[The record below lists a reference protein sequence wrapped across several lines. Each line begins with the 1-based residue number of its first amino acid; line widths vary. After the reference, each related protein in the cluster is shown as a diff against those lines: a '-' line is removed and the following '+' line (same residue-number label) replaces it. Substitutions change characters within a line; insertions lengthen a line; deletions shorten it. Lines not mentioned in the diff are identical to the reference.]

1 MSYRHRAVNGRDVE
15 LPLGK
20 VVCIGRNYAEHARE
34 LNNPVPKEPIL
45 FIKPATTVV
54 PMEQPFRI
62 PAHRGAVHFET
73 EMAILIG
80 ETLHHANEQQAMHA
94 IAGIGLGLDMTL
106 RDVQD
111 DLKAKGQPWEKSKCF
126 DGACPLSAFLSP
138 ASVKDLTDVQ
148 IRLSVN
154 GEVRQ
159 DGNSAQMLTPV
170 LKLLAYASEWF
181 TLEPGDVVL
190 TGTPA
195 GVGPVLPGDT
205 LRVELVDLLR
215 VETSVQDPVS

>member
-1 MSYRHRAVNGRDVE
+1 MPYQHRAVDNLELD

-34 LNNPVPKEPIL
+34 LNNPVPTEPIL
-45 FIKPATTVV
+45 FIKPATSVV
-54 PMEQPFRI
+54 PMEAPFRI
-62 PAHRGAVHFET
+62 PQGKGAVHFET
-73 EMAILIG
+73 EMAVLIG
-80 ETLHHANEQQAMHA
+80 KPLSNASEQDAMQA
-94 IAGIGLGLDMTL
+94 IAGIGLGLDLTL
-106 RDVQD
+106 REVQD
-111 DLKAKGQPWEKSKCF
+111 TLKQKGQPWEKSKCF

-138 ASVKDLTDVQ
+138 AYINDLTDVQ
-148 IRLSVN
+148 IRLTVN

-195 GVGPVLPGDT
+195 GVGPVKPGDQ

-215 VETSVQDPVS
+215 VDTSVVA

>member
-1 MSYRHRAVNGRDVE
+1 MSYQHRAAGEHELD

-20 VVCIGRNYAEHARE
+20 VVCIGRNYADHARE
-34 LNNPVPKEPIL
+34 LNNPVPTEPIL
-45 FIKPATTVV
+45 FIKPATSVV
-54 PMEQPFRI
+54 PMEEAFTVPEGK
-62 PAHRGAVHFET
+62 GAVHFET

-80 ETLHHANEQQAMHA
+80 ETLKDADEQQSMHG

-106 RDVQD
+106 REVQD
-111 DLKAKGQPWEKSKCF
+111 SLKQKGQPWEKSKCF

-138 ASVKDLTDVQ
+138 ASVNDLADVQ
-148 IRLSVN
+148 IRLTVN

-170 LKLLAYASEWF
+170 LKLLSYASQWF

-195 GVGPVLPGDT
+195 GVGPVQPGDQ

-215 VETSVQDPVS
+215 VETSVKALG